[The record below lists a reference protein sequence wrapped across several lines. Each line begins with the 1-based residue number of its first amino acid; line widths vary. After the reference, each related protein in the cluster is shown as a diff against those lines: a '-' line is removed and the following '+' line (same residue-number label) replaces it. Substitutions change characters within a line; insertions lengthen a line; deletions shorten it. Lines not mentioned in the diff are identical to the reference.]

1 MKPDELKKIRLW
13 LGLSVAQAANQVH
26 ITDRSWRRYEKG
38 DRQIPKAIV
47 HLFCTINNLPY
58 PPNVDSL

>member
-1 MKPDELKKIRLW
+1 MNKEELKQLRLS

-38 DRQIPKAIV
+38 DRSIPKAIV
-47 HLFCTINNLPY
+47 HLFCTINNLTY
-58 PPNVDSL
+58 PPDVDSL